1 MANHDDFSR
10 RALLGAMMSVSP
22 ALAGAARARAP
33 AGAAV
38 PATGNADDGAAM
50 FRQAGTGAT
59 PRTIEDKLGERVTPL
74 DFGAAGDANPRTGA
88 GTDDSAAL
96 QAAIDHCAA
105 NHLPLY
111 LAGRFYKCQWV
122 RLTPRADGLR
132 WYVFGEGGGFV
143 NPATSTS
150 EAPCLYSSALAGAG
164 ARARAHPYG
173 LGVSLADAIFVGTGH
188 GVGYMHAID
197 GHLNHLNCQ
206 AERLE
211 DGFLCIGVSGMSA
224 VNARVARC
232 KRGHH
237 FARVADYAFTA
248 GYTAEGAGWNDGIL
262 IQGGS
267 ASRCERAILHGGSTS
282 EGVLRVRDMVLAA
295 GSQSYVETIG
305 QMMVV
310 EVSGCWFEYTHAGG
324 DDGQPSDML
333 RFLREPTT
341 RFEPIGV
348 FLVERNHFFLSPPRV
363 GNDPASFGVRY
374 CVDANARTLQV
385 RDNVVQAAPG
395 ARYDGFVRNNSGAT
409 RTPLASV
416 QLTPAHTAGFTSDG
430 AIAFRNAD
438 LADLGGAGSFYYM
451 VDGEREYLLTP
462 EGPFGGDATN
472 FSVHAFSRVYSPQF
486 PIVGDNW
493 LHPGPL
499 RKRINPTG
507 IAVDLSSAT
516 TGAEFAG
523 PRVTM
528 SSALNGG
535 ISFDGNRTGAETRL
549 ERNVFLGF
557 DMTKI
562 YQQANFGRVVMDGN
576 MKG

>member
-1 MANHDDFSR
+1 
-10 RALLGAMMSVSP
+10 
-22 ALAGAARARAP
+22 
-33 AGAAV
+33 
-38 PATGNADDGAAM
+38 
-50 FRQAGTGAT
+50 
-59 PRTIEDKLGERVTPL
+59 
-74 DFGAAGDANPRTGA
+74 
-88 GTDDSAAL
+88 
-96 QAAIDHCAA
+96 
-105 NHLPLY
+105 
-111 LAGRFYKCQWV
+111 
-122 RLTPRADGLR
+122 
-132 WYVFGEGGGFV
+132 
-143 NPATSTS
+143 
-150 EAPCLYSSALAGAG
+150 
-164 ARARAHPYG
+164 
-173 LGVSLADAIFVGTGH
+173 
-188 GVGYMHAID
+188 
-197 GHLNHLNCQ
+197 
-206 AERLE
+206 
-211 DGFLCIGVSGMSA
+211 
-224 VNARVARC
+224 
-232 KRGHH
+232 
-237 FARVADYAFTA
+237 
-248 GYTAEGAGWNDGIL
+248 
-262 IQGGS
+262 
-267 ASRCERAILHGGSTS
+267 
-282 EGVLRVRDMVLAA
+282 
-295 GSQSYVETIG
+295 
-305 QMMVV
+305 
-310 EVSGCWFEYTHAGG
+310 
-324 DDGQPSDML
+324 
-333 RFLREPTT
+333 
-341 RFEPIGV
+341 
-348 FLVERNHFFLSPPRV
+348 
-363 GNDPASFGVRY
+363 
-374 CVDANARTLQV
+374 V